1 MVTISP
7 EGKIT
12 DVNTATE
19 QVTGIERIELVGS
32 DFANYFTDPVQAR
45 EGYQRVFAKGFVTDY
60 PLAIRHVNGTITDVL
75 YNASVYRDDAGKVL
89 GVFAAARDVTERK
102 KAEEQVKQVS
112 QYSRSL
118 IEASLDPLVTISP
131 EGKITDVNTATEQ
144 VTGIERID
152 LVGSDFADYFTDP
165 VHAREGYQQV
175 FANGFVTDYPLAIH
189 HVSGKITDVLYNA
202 SVYRDDAG
210 KVLGVFAA
218 ARDVTER
225 KKAEEQVKQVSQ
237 YSRSLIEASLDPLVT
252 ISPEGKI
259 TDVNTATE
267 QVTGIERIDLV
278 GSDFADYFTDPV
290 HAREG
295 YQQVFAEGFV
305 TDYPLAIRHVKGTI
319 TDVLYNASVYRDDAG
334 KVLGVFAAARDVTER
349 KKAESLIQA
358 ASVFTCAREGIMIT
372 NASGIILNVND
383 AFTRITEYGREEV
396 LGKRPSMLSS
406 VHQSK
411 DFYTSMWSG
420 LAQNGHW
427 EGELCNLRK
436 SGGEYFC
443 SMNITAVLG
452 IDEKIEHYV
461 GLFSDITAIKEHQN
475 QLRHMAHFDML
486 TNLPNRTLLS
496 DRLQQA
502 MAQAKRRDQIVA
514 VVYID
519 LDGFKAIND
528 RNGHDVGDQ
537 LLIML
542 AGAMR
547 STLREGDTL
556 ARIGGDEFVA
566 VLVGLENSVSCVP
579 MLHRLL
585 DAAAE
590 TQQHGNLMLQVS
602 ASLGVTFYPQSE
614 DIDADQLLRQ
624 ADQTMYQ
631 AKLSGKNRFYLFDVL
646 QDDSIRGHHE
656 SLQRIRKALVN
667 REFVLHYQPKVN
679 MRTGAIVG
687 AEALIRWRHPVRGL
701 LLPAMFLP
709 EIEDDPLAVEVGE
722 WVIDTALSQMEHWS
736 DEGLDLPV
744 SINIGSRQL
753 QQGNFVDRLKKIMA
767 KHTQIKPSTLMLEVL
782 ETSALSDMTQVS
794 QVIEKCAEIGVM
806 FALDDFGT
814 GYSSL
819 TYLKRLRVKQL
830 KIDQSFVRDMLEDQ
844 DDMAILVGVIGLA
857 AAFKLQAIAEG
868 VETKEHGTALLKL
881 GCELAQGF
889 GIARPMPAASF
900 PAWAIGWGLDAT
912 WVSLPHGG

>member
-1 MVTISP
+1 M
-7 EGKIT
+7 
-12 DVNTATE
+12 
-19 QVTGIERIELVGS
+19 IE
-32 DFANYFTDPVQAR
+32 
-45 EGYQRVFAKGFVTDY
+45 
-60 PLAIRHVNGTITDVL
+60 
-75 YNASVYRDDAGKVL
+75 
-89 GVFAAARDVTERK
+89 
-102 KAEEQVKQVS
+102 QVS

-118 IEASLDPLVTISP
+118 IEASLDPLVTISA

-144 VTGIERID
+144 VTGVERAA

-165 VHAREGYQQV
+165 VQAREGYQQV
-175 FANGFVTDYPLAIH
+175 FAKGFVTDYPLAIRH
-189 HVSGKITDVLYNA
+189 ISGKITDVLYNA

-225 KKAEEQVKQVSQ
+225 KKAEELVKQVSQ

-252 ISPEGKI
+252 ISAEGKI

-267 QVTGIERIDLV
+267 QVTGVERADLV

-290 HAREG
+290 QAREG
-295 YQQVFAEGFV
+295 YQQVFAKGFV
-305 TDYPLAIRHVKGTI
+305 TDYPLAIRHISGKI

-334 KVLGVFAAARDVTER
+334 KVLGVFAAARDVTQR

-358 ASVFTCAREGIMIT
+358 ASVFTYAREGIMIT
-372 NASGIILNVND
+372 NAQGIILNVND

-396 LGKRPSMLSS
+396 LGKHPSMLSS
-406 VHQSK
+406 MHQGK

-427 EGELCNLRK
+427 EGELCNRLK
-436 SGGEYFC
+436 SGGEYVC
-443 SMNITAVLG
+443 SMNIAAVLG
-452 IDEKIEHYV
+452 IDGEIEHYV
-461 GLFSDITAIKEHQN
+461 GLFSDVTAIKEHQN
-475 QLRHMAHFDML
+475 QLQHMAHFDVL
-486 TNLPNRTLLS
+486 TNLPNRALLS

-502 MAQAKRRDQIVA
+502 MAQAKRRNQVVA

-528 RNGHDVGDQ
+528 RYGHNVGDQ
-537 LLIML
+537 LLVML
-542 AGAMR
+542 GGAMR

-566 VLVGLENSVSCVP
+566 VLVGLENSMSCVP
-579 MLHRLL
+579 MLTRLV

-590 TQQHGNLMLQVS
+590 TQQLGNLMLQVS

-614 DIDADQLLRQ
+614 DIEADQLLRQ

-631 AKLSGKNRFYLFDVL
+631 AKLSGKNRFHLFDVL

-656 SLQRIRKALVN
+656 SLQRIRKALEQH
-667 REFVLHYQPKVN
+667 EFVLHYQPKVN
-679 MRTGAIVG
+679 MRTGAVVG
-687 AEALIRWRHPVRGL
+687 AEALIRWRHPKRGL
-701 LLPAMFLP
+701 LLPDAFLP
-709 EIEDDPLAVEVGE
+709 VIEDDPLAIEVGE
-722 WVIDTALSQMEHWS
+722 WVTDTALAQMEQWS
-736 DEGLDLPV
+736 CEGLDLPV
-744 SINIGSRQL
+744 SINVGARQL
-753 QQGNFVDRLKKIMA
+753 QQGDFVERLKKILA
-767 KHTQIKPSTLMLEVL
+767 KHSQIKPSTLVLEVL
-782 ETSALSDMTQVS
+782 ETSALSDMTHMS
-794 QVIEKCAEIGVM
+794 QVIEKCAEIGVT

-819 TYLKRLRVKQL
+819 TYLKQLRVKQL
-830 KIDQSFVRDMLEDQ
+830 KIDQSFVRDMLYDQ

-868 VETKEHGTALLKL
+868 VETNEHGTALLKL

-889 GIARPMPAASF
+889 GIAHPMPAENF
-900 PAWAIGWGLDAT
+900 PAWATTWRPDAT
-912 WVSLPHGG
+912 WVELPRWGGVESVEVVSL